1 MEIIGIIL
9 RGVSVLLSLIKLVYD
24 VHMDKKRAA
33 TDCNSDGR
41 ATK

>member
-9 RGVSVLLSLIKLVYD
+9 RGVSELLSLIKLVYD
-24 VHMDKKRAA
+24 VHKDKKRAA
-33 TDCNSDGR
+33 TDRNSDGR

>member
-33 TDCNSDGR
+33 TDRNSDGR

>member
-24 VHMDKKRAA
+24 VYKDKKRAA
-33 TDCNSDGR
+33 TDRNSDGR